1 MVGTRDYKSILA
13 SVQADARY
21 KAALDWGEPR
31 PGHPEGA
38 IRAHLAELE
47 ANLERL
53 IPKLSAEEI
62 DKLRLLIHV
71 HDTLKPAAQTGVRC
85 SHVQSHA
92 TLARLFL
99 AEFCDDEDL
108 ALIVQNHDVPF
119 ALWRQVRDRGGEFDR
134 ERLIKLGRDIK
145 NWDLF
150 IAFLLIDGCTKGKL
164 REPLKWLIEQA
175 RAYRPI
181 RFELSD
187 LDGEK
192 S

>member
-1 MVGTRDYKSILA
+1 MTAPHDFKAILA
-13 SVQADARY
+13 AVQADARY
-21 KAALDWGEPR
+21 RAALDWGDPR

-38 IRAHLAELE
+38 IRAHIAELE

-53 IPKLSAEEI
+53 KPKLTADEV

-71 HDTLKPAAQTGVRC
+71 HDTLKPAAMTGVRC
-85 SHVQSHA
+85 SHAQSHA

-119 ALWRQVRDRGGEFDR
+119 ALWRQVRDRNGEYDR

-145 NWDLF
+145 DWDLF
-150 IAFLLIDGCTKGKL
+150 IAFLLIDGCTPGKM

-175 RAYRPI
+175 RAYRPA

-187 LDGEK
+187 LDGEE